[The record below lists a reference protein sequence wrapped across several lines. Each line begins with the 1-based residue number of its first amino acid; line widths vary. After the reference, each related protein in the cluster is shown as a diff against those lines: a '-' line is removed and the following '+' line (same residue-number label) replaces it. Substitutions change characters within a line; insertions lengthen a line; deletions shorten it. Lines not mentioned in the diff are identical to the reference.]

1 MRGLSIL
8 WFHGGTLESLRNY
21 ELNSTHTR
29 GQQSCKFFLDFLLK
43 NWTCWEIKEL
53 FAFAYSSKIWPQEL
67 QKVTNFIVSKT
78 LKLYDQKILP
88 KDLSLPMVIKL
99 WTFFEFKSSMWYA
112 FKNKTRRPTNLNRI
126 GCICISFQQIGWID
140 FVLVLLQL
148 CWF

>member
-1 MRGLSIL
+1 M
-8 WFHGGTLESLRNY
+8 
-21 ELNSTHTR
+21 
-29 GQQSCKFFLDFLLK
+29 LK

-99 WTFFEFKSSMWYA
+99 WTFFEFKSSVWYA
-112 FKNKTRRPTNLNRI
+112 FKTKTRGPAHLKRI
-126 GCICISFQQIGWID
+126 GCICISFQRISWID
-140 FVLVLLQL
+140 FLLVLFQL
-148 CWF
+148 CWFKTCFSFKISGFKPFDPKTFHTEIYCNFSYKNL